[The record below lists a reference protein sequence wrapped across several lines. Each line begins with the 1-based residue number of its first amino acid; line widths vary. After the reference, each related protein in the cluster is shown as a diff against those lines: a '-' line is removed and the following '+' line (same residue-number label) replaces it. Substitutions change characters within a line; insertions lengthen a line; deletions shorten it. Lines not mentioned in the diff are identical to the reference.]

1 MQNITGFGKVERL
14 VQNEEKVFY
23 MRKVVFLGIYGV
35 LQPINSRKRYEHD
48 LRITQENAALET
60 GIDQFADIDR
70 DLIGSVIYDW
80 SHQAIRNLCRLL
92 DSTGS
97 ELVISSD
104 WKRNLSLEEIKLLF
118 RLQDIDQYITDVT
131 PDIGGYNQAEEILE
145 YLRLNP
151 DIGAF
156 LVVNRDS
163 MESVFHGRMLCTR
176 KEGWFSEACRT
187 SAEKIL
193 SEEQPVFHHI
203 EKKRD
208 RDRRVVFLDIDG
220 VLQPTDREDRFNH
233 DLDETCRMLAEKF
246 RDQGYL
252 MLDKYD
258 VGAVYYDWSDVAVR
272 NLKRLLDSCEAEI
285 VLSTNWKDYR
295 TMEDM
300 RRLFRIHG
308 LDEYITDVIPIRRLT
323 PKREEIAG
331 YLKEHP
337 KLQHYVVIDDEDMR
351 RYFEGRMV
359 YTRKPG
365 YLEDACKAE
374 AERILKEIK

>member
-1 MQNITGFGKVERL
+1 MRE
-14 VQNEEKVFY
+14 VFY
-23 MRKVVFLGIYGV
+23 MRKIVFLGIYGV
-35 LQPINSRKRYEHD
+35 LQPINNKNRYEHD
-48 LRITQENAALET
+48 LRITQENVAFET
-60 GIDQFADIDR
+60 GIDQFLNIDR

-80 SHQAIRNLCRLL
+80 SHQAIQNLCRLL

-104 WKRNLSLEEIKLLF
+104 WKRNLSLKEIKLLF
-118 RLQDIDQYITDVT
+118 RLQNIDQYITDVT
-131 PDIGGYNQAEEILE
+131 PDIGGYNQADEILE

-151 DIGAF
+151 DVGAF

-176 KEGWFSEACRT
+176 NEGWFSEACRA
-187 SAEKIL
+187 SAEKLL
-193 SEEQPVFHHI
+193 SEEQPVFRYM

-208 RDRRVVFLDIDG
+208 SDRRVVFLDIDG

-233 DLDETCRMLAEKF
+233 DLDETCRMLVEKF
-246 RDQGYL
+246 GDQGYL

-285 VLSTNWKDYR
+285 VLSSNWKDYR

-300 RRLFRIHG
+300 RRLFHIHG
-308 LDEYITDVIPIRRLT
+308 LDKYITDMTPIRRLV
-323 PKREEIAG
+323 PKREEIME
-331 YLKEHP
+331 YLEEHP
-337 KLQHYVVIDDEDMR
+337 KLQYYVVIDDEDMR
-351 RYFEGRMV
+351 QYFEGRMV

-365 YLEDACKAE
+365 YLDDACKAE
-374 AERILKEIK
+374 AERILKEI